1 MPYLVTFV
9 NVGSMIGRTLSGL
22 LADRVG
28 PLSVMTPFTALA
40 GTFALIWP
48 FVHGNG
54 PVVTISILYGYVPSL
69 RGYHA

>member
-22 LADRVG
+22 LADRAG
-28 PLSVMTPFTALA
+28 PLSVMTPFTALTGA
-40 GTFALIWP
+40 FTLIWP

-54 PVVTISILYGYVPSL
+54 PVIAISILYGYVPFL
-69 RGYHA
+69 GGYRA